1 MDKTS
6 QILLF
11 AALLPALASAEPNAG
26 LALEGAWVRA
36 LPPTQTNTAAYLEIT
51 NNGGEAVTVI
61 GGRAELAQKLEIH
74 TTREID
80 GYMRMKQL
88 EQLDLAPGAVVKLAP
103 GGTHLMLL
111 GLDRMPVSGENV
123 QLCLE
128 LAGGAQVCT
137 EAEVRKTAG
146 QQHHHH
152 HKQD

>member
-1 MDKTS
+1 MYKTP

-36 LPPTQTNTAAYLEIT
+36 LPPTQTNTAAYLEIA
-51 NNGGEAVTVI
+51 NSGAEAVTIV
-61 GGRAELAQKLEIH
+61 GGRAELAHSVEIH

-80 GYMRMKQL
+80 GYMRM
-88 EQLDLAPGAVVKLAP
+88 EQLQQLSVAPGAVVKLAP

-128 LAGGAQVCT
+128 LASGAEVCT
-137 EAEVRKTAG
+137 EAQVRKTADE
-146 QQHHHH
+146 QHHHH